1 MNPNTPIR
9 TVLIEE
15 QRLLL
20 ESLST
25 RIQRIPD
32 FQIAGTASGSVD
44 GLEVIRR
51 TEPAVVMLGI
61 VNRDRSGFDIAAEA
75 TRRQRNLK
83 IVFLT
88 SRLTD
93 VFLARAMR
101 LGADGYLLKSEPL
114 EFVIQCLR
122 RVARGECCFSREVQQ
137 RLEYDA
143 RRRRYTVNSENRLAS
158 LTNRQLEV
166 LTRLSRG
173 ESVKEVAH
181 GMHLS
186 VKSIDSHKYRIM
198 HKLGIHDRVHLARF
212 AIREGLLQ
220 P

>member
-1 MNPNTPIR
+1 MNANPIR
-9 TVLIEE
+9 IVLIEE
-15 QRLLL
+15 QRVLL
-20 ESLST
+20 ESLSA
-25 RIQRIPD
+25 RLQRIPD
-32 FQIAGTASGSVD
+32 LEIIGTAGGSIE
-44 GLEVIRR
+44 GLALVRQ

-61 VNRDRSGFDIAAEA
+61 VNQDRSGFDIAAEA
-75 TRRQRNLK
+75 TKRQRKLK
-83 IVFLT
+83 IIFLT

-101 LGADGYLLKSEPL
+101 LDADGYLLKSEPL
-114 EFVIQCLR
+114 EFIIRSIR
-122 RVARGECCFSREVQQ
+122 RVARGDRCFSHEVQK
-137 RLEYDA
+137 RLEFDS
-143 RRRRYTVNSENRLAS
+143 RRNRYSVSSENRLAS
-158 LTNRQLEV
+158 LTSRQLEV

-186 VKSIDSHKYRIM
+186 AKSVDSHKYRIM

>member
-1 MNPNTPIR
+1 M
-9 TVLIEE
+9 LIEE
-15 QRLLL
+15 QRVLL
-20 ESLST
+20 ESLAA
-25 RIQRIPD
+25 RLQRIPD
-32 FQIAGTASGSVD
+32 LEVVGTASGSRE
-44 GLEVIRR
+44 GLALIRR
-51 TEPAVVMLGI
+51 IEPAVVMLGI
-61 VNRDRSGFDIAAEA
+61 VHQDRSGFDIAAEA
-75 TRRQRNLK
+75 ANRQRNLK

-88 SRLTD
+88 SHLTD

-101 LGADGYLLKSEPL
+101 LRADGYLLKSEPL
-114 EFVIQCLR
+114 EFVIQSIR
-122 RVARGECCFSREVQQ
+122 RIARGERCFSREVQK
-137 RLEYDA
+137 RLEYDSK
-143 RRRRYTVNSENRLAS
+143 RSRYSVSSEGRLTS
-158 LTNRQLEV
+158 LTSRQLEV

-173 ESVKEVAH
+173 ESVKEVAQ